1 MKADRQAMLD
11 AHVQFE
17 LQRLQG
23 EHLRVLL
30 EEEVAALYGWLGATR
45 LDHLVSAAQLL
56 GWARQALVEAPISA
70 ATVASLTESAHVAFE
85 FLQEDPTPMEKL
97 VPRPIFDRVIA
108 GAVGQD
114 ALRREVTHQVVN
126 SSVYTMLISNVLYHG
141 IKGFVLT
148 ENGFAQKI
156 PGASSLL
163 RFGQNALSAA
173 SPQAEK
179 QIDSQLIRFIHDN
192 IQETIRESENFL
204 NGKLDSEEMRK
215 VADEV
220 WATNA
225 PSPVSQFAGHVDAG
239 SMDASVA
246 IAVDFWRHFRATP
259 FFLELVEQ
267 IVHNLMLQHGKK
279 PVGAL
284 LAEIGLTQE
293 AVVQQLYPLAAGF
306 AEKAASD
313 GYLEERIRHRLGAFY
328 ASFG

>member
-1 MKADRQAMLD
+1 
-11 AHVQFE
+11 
-17 LQRLQG
+17 
-23 EHLRVLL
+23 
-30 EEEVAALYGWLGATR
+30 
-45 LDHLVSAAQLL
+45 
-56 GWARQALVEAPISA
+56 
-70 ATVASLTESAHVAFE
+70 
-85 FLQEDPTPMEKL
+85 
-97 VPRPIFDRVIA
+97 
-108 GAVGQD
+108 
-114 ALRREVTHQVVN
+114 
-126 SSVYTMLISNVLYHG
+126 
-141 IKGFVLT
+141 
-148 ENGFAQKI
+148 
-156 PGASSLL
+156 
-163 RFGQNALSAA
+163 
-173 SPQAEK
+173 
-179 QIDSQLIRFIHDN
+179 IHDN

-225 PSPVSQFAGHVDAG
+225 PSPVSQFAGHVHAG
-239 SMDASVA
+239 SIDASVA
-246 IAVDFWRHFRATP
+246 TAVDFWRHFRATP

>member
-23 EHLRVLL
+23 KHLHLML
-30 EEEVAALYGWLGATR
+30 KEEVTALYAWLDSTR
-45 LDHLVSAAQLL
+45 LDRVVSSAQLL
-56 GWARQALVEAPISA
+56 ELVRHVLVETPISP
-70 ATVASLTESAHVAFE
+70 ATVASLTESVQVAFE
-85 FLQEDPTPMEKL
+85 FLQEDATPLEKL
-97 VPRPIFDRVIA
+97 VPRPLFDRIITS
-108 GAVGQD
+108 AVEQE
-114 ALRREVTHQVVN
+114 ALRHEITHQIVN

-163 RFGQNALSAA
+163 KFGQNALNAA

-192 IQETIRESENFL
+192 IQETVRESERFL
-204 NGKLDSEEMRK
+204 NGKLDEHELRK

-225 PSPVSQFAGHVDAG
+225 ASPVSRYAGYLHAN
-239 SMDASVA
+239 SISAFVA
-246 IAVDFWRHFRATP
+246 IAVDFWRHFRKTP
-259 FFLELVEQ
+259 FLMELLEQ

-279 PVGAL
+279 PIGAL
-284 LAEIGLTQE
+284 LAEIGLTPDV
-293 AVVQQLYPLAAGF
+293 VVQQIYPLAAGF
-306 AEKAASD
+306 AAQAASD
-313 GYLEERIRHRLGAFY
+313 GYLEERIRLRLTAFY
-328 ASFG
+328 AKYP

>member
-23 EHLRVLL
+23 EHLRTLL

-85 FLQEDPTPMEKL
+85 FLQEDATPMEKL

-108 GAVGQD
+108 GAVGQE

-163 RFGQNALSAA
+163 KFGQNALNAA

-204 NGKLDSEEMRK
+204 NGKLDSEAMRK

-225 PSPVSQFAGHVDAG
+225 PSPVSTFAGHVHAG
-239 SMDASVA
+239 SIDESVA
-246 IAVDFWRHFRATP
+246 IAVDFWRHFRETP

-279 PVGAL
+279 P
-284 LAEIGLTQE
+284 I
-293 AVVQQLYPLAAGF
+293 VV
-306 AEKAASD
+306 
-313 GYLEERIRHRLGAFY
+313 R
-328 ASFG
+328 